1 MTFKN
6 AYLEKKKLPT
16 PAQEFV
22 ALIASATCRKE
33 TTVMQWLCGTQMPND
48 TVKARISQVL
58 KIPVDE
64 LFPEEEETNH
74 PDDATNIM

>member
-33 TTVMQWLCGTQMPND
+33 TTVMQWLCGTQTPNA
-48 TVKARISQVL
+48 TVKERIAEVL

-64 LFPEEEETNH
+64 LFPEEEEINS
-74 PDDATNIM
+74 DNEETNIM